1 MTRSLLIA
9 LILIATI
16 AATTTSQA
24 ATLHQVIPGTTQNI
38 PAIATYKTTGEL
50 MAGMKVTVFFSNAP
64 DETVSWGATGGPD
77 EGAAVGAMG
86 DWSVIQSGDTFLN
99 PWKLRYEQTGKGRL
113 TGLRF
118 DGLAAGVVSNSVLFD
133 REQDF
138 SGDFDGTPDSEKGED
153 FVTSPNPYPAWF
165 DIMATYEDQVKV
177 DSDALGPRGDLFRIL
192 DIRFFSQDGLIA
204 GSEAGLD
211 GADLAEMV
219 FWQDTD
225 STSLVPEPA
234 SCLLLG
240 LGTLLAGCC
249 RRRQTTD

>member
-1 MTRSLLIA
+1 MTRSLLTA
-9 LILIATI
+9 LILITTF

-24 ATLHQVIPGTTQNI
+24 VTMHQVIPGATQNV
-38 PAIATYKTTGEL
+38 PGIATYKTTGEL
-50 MAGMKVTVFFSNAP
+50 MAGMKVTAFFSNAP
-64 DETVSWGATGGPD
+64 DETVSWTATGSPA

-86 DWSVIQSGDTFLN
+86 DWSVIQSGDTFLD
-99 PWKLRYEQTGKGRL
+99 PWKLRYQQTGKGRL

-118 DGLAAGVVSNSVLFD
+118 DGLAAGVVNDSVLFD

-138 SGDFDGTPDSEKGED
+138 NGDFDGTPASEKGED

-165 DIMATYEDQVKV
+165 DIMVTYEAQVKV

-192 DIRFFSQDGLIA
+192 DIHFFSQDGLIA
-204 GSEAGLD
+204 GAEAGLD
-211 GADLAEMV
+211 GVDLSEMV

-240 LGTLLAGCC
+240 LGVLLAGCC
-249 RRRQTTD
+249 LGRQMTD